1 MRILLDH
8 NVPAP
13 LRYWLIGH
21 QVDTA
26 YELGW
31 AEVSNGELL
40 RSAESA
46 GFDVM
51 ITTDQSIRYQ
61 QNLAGRKLAIVAIDT
76 NDWTQIRNSKSAVL
90 DALAGIAPGAYIEVE
105 IPLR

>member
-1 MRILLDH
+1 
-8 NVPAP
+8 
-13 LRYWLIGH
+13 
-21 QVDTA
+21 
-26 YELGW
+26 
-31 AEVSNGELL
+31 VSNGELL

-61 QNLAGRKLAIVAIDT
+61 QNLAGRKLPIVAIDT